1 MKKTFFLVI
10 ILIALFSTSCSRE
23 NSRVQE
29 TSAEQASPPVLLSR
43 ALGPGI
49 RFINKPVKFWVQ
61 GGVLEPHPSNSG
73 CPSIPGTGKGCVEFE
88 TGTYGA
94 INLSMFGGN
103 PDNTCADTPQPD
115 YVIVKVELTDKG
127 AGEKGSFPLSNPAP
141 PWLVDAFPTLDSST
155 GVVYEADWD
164 PASAN
169 PASKSAVFV
178 NLNNNEIAAGV
189 KTSWYR
195 VTVQDCS
202 GGPVIVSDPS
212 IPNHGNN

>member
-10 ILIALFSTSCSRE
+10 ILIALFSTACSRE
-23 NSRVQE
+23 SSPVQE
-29 TSAEQASPPVLLSR
+29 SSSVQQSPPEWLSK
-43 ALGPGI
+43 ALRPGI
-49 RFINKPVKFWVQ
+49 HFKNKPVKFWVQ
-61 GGVLEPHPSNSG
+61 GGVLEPHPSNAG
-73 CPSIPGTGKGCVEFE
+73 CPLIPNTGKGCVEFK
-88 TGTYGA
+88 TGIYGA

-115 YVIVKVELTDKG
+115 YVIVKVELTDTG
-127 AGEKGSFPLSNPAP
+127 SGEKGSFPLSNPAMQ
-141 PWLVDAFPTLDSST
+141 WLVDAFPTMDSST
-155 GVVYEADWD
+155 GVVYEANWD
-164 PASAN
+164 PASTN

-178 NLNNNEIAAGV
+178 NLNNNVIDDGV